1 MADEAGRCAGSP
13 RTHVEL
19 CLIRCVAAGRARKK
33 LFFLAVR
40 ADHGDAH
47 RRGQGGELEPGGCCR
62 RPASNRQPL
71 DRVLEGQGGAMG
83 CAWSWARLLAPPLEL
98 VLALVLVLAWCR
110 RISAC
115 LRAFARRCSSQMASM
130 ANAGARA
137 SRMVVVGRYNNAL
150 SSCSARPAICTSSLS
165 PTRTS
170 FSTSL
175 VELLAYHEPTAL
187 PSRNQPNASAAREY
201 HLPPHG
207 QEAVCCWQ
215 DGGNSRQA
223 RVLLLVHV
231 DEHLHDLHALREKTA
246 FSERG
251 RRRRNGSDKA
261 ERGSAE
267 NQHTDPLH
275 PPSRPPRMSC
285 GPDVLHQPR

>member
-71 DRVLEGQGGAMG
+71 GRVLEGQGGAMG

-187 PSRNQPNASAAREY
+187 TSRNQPNASAAREY

-231 DEHLHDLHALREKTA
+231 DEHLAAAAGRCAKSCSGSGVA
-246 FSERG
+246 RG
-251 RRRRNGSDKA
+251 WCCSWPK
-261 ERGSAE
+261 RGAPCISA
-267 NQHTDPLH
+267 
-275 PPSRPPRMSC
+275 C
-285 GPDVLHQPR
+285 G

>member
-137 SRMVVVGRYNNAL
+137 SRVVVVGRYNNAL

-187 PSRNQPNASAAREY
+187 TSRNQPNASAAREY

-207 QEAVCCWQ
+207 RRQVVMEC
-215 DGGNSRQA
+215 GGNSHLLCRSRASSSPCRRSAAAAGRCAKSCSGSGVA
-223 RVLLLVHV
+223 RGWCCSWP
-231 DEHLHDLHALREKTA
+231 K
-246 FSERG
+246 RG
-251 RRRRNGSDKA
+251 A
-261 ERGSAE
+261 PCISA
-267 NQHTDPLH
+267 
-275 PPSRPPRMSC
+275 C
-285 GPDVLHQPR
+285 G